1 MNEDAIQDYELVAK
15 IMNNKRSSLRYYRSL
30 GEVET
35 LREMKKKI
43 LTEKQNKC
51 KRSFISSLEMWK
63 QLIYHDKQNNKLFD
77 YYSEDDD
84 GVVTYIF
91 KVD

>member
-1 MNEDAIQDYELVAK
+1 M
-15 IMNNKRSSLRYYRSL
+15 
-30 GEVET
+30 G
-35 LREMKKKI
+35 
-43 LTEKQNKC
+43 
-51 KRSFISSLEMWK
+51 MWK

-91 KVD
+91 KVDWVKVRKESIPLNEVDIGKLIKYYSSL

>member
-1 MNEDAIQDYELVAK
+1 
-15 IMNNKRSSLRYYRSL
+15 
-30 GEVET
+30 
-35 LREMKKKI
+35 
-43 LTEKQNKC
+43 
-51 KRSFISSLEMWK
+51 MWK

-84 GVVTYIF
+84 REMTYIL

>member
-1 MNEDAIQDYELVAK
+1 
-15 IMNNKRSSLRYYRSL
+15 
-30 GEVET
+30 
-35 LREMKKKI
+35 
-43 LTEKQNKC
+43 
-51 KRSFISSLEMWK
+51 MWK

-91 KVD
+91 KVDWVKVRKESIPLNEVDIGKLIKYYSSL

>member
-1 MNEDAIQDYELVAK
+1 
-15 IMNNKRSSLRYYRSL
+15 
-30 GEVET
+30 
-35 LREMKKKI
+35 
-43 LTEKQNKC
+43 
-51 KRSFISSLEMWK
+51 MWK

-91 KVD
+91 KVDWVKVRKESIPLNEVDIGKLIKHYSSL